1 MPKLSPPPFYPPPE
15 ASRSLTHLMDDLS
28 LHQFLTIYIWFALG
42 ALLAL
47 MALIAR
53 FYERLSG
60 QRTYFRWF
68 GVPVIIFAAVTI
80 RLTQLDRVAGDVGAD
95 LGLWVGG
102 WVLAGLCWHIYRLM
116 TSAQKTPAQISWL
129 QRFLN
134 IIRPQKRAD

>member
-1 MPKLSPPPFYPPPE
+1 
-15 ASRSLTHLMDDLS
+15 MDDLS